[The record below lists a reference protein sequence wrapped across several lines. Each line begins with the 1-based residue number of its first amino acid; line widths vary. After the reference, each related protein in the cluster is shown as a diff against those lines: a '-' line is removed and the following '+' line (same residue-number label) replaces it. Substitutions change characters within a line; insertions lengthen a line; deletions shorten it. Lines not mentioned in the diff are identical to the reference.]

1 MKITDVYMFNG
12 DKQVRH
18 TMKQFLEMR
27 QNDPPIRALKFI
39 PIDNRMYEATPEQF
53 REWKREQ
60 NRRAYIKR
68 HAPAYIE
75 VSYDARMREDGMPA
89 CESIAGELE
98 DVAETAA
105 TKVMLESLQAAL
117 MQLTAEDRQLVHA
130 IYFEGMTEREYAKQ
144 AGISQPAIHKR
155 LTKVLAKTK
164 KICVF
169 KILGY
174 QYLLFQRTRSERVQS
189 PLPLPEN

>member
-1 MKITDVYMFNG
+1 
-12 DKQVRH
+12 
-18 TMKQFLEMR
+18 MKQFLEMR

-75 VSYDARMREDGMPA
+75 VSYDAHMREDGMPA
-89 CESIAGELE
+89 CESIARELE

-174 QYLLFQRTRSERVQS
+174 QYLLFSADKEREGS
-189 PLPLPEN
+189 KPSSAP